1 MSSTLSSQAVG
12 VAGAPAPTTS
22 GAVAGIGAGRIVSLD
37 IMRGLVMVIMA
48 LDHTRDFFTN
58 LRFEPENLAST
69 WYALF
74 FTRWITHFCA
84 PLFFFLAGTG
94 AFFYGR
100 RRPPAELTR
109 FLWTRGLWL
118 ILLEFTVVG
127 TGWTFQFPFG
137 FFIVIWAL
145 GASM

>member
-1 MSSTLSSQAVG
+1 MSSTLSSRRPVVAVSPA
-12 VAGAPAPTTS
+12 VSSTGAAQGDGP
-22 GAVAGIGAGRIVSLD
+22 GRIVSLD

-58 LRFEPENLAST
+58 LRFEPELLSRT
-69 WYALF
+69 YYALF

-100 RRPPAELTR
+100 RRTPQALSR
-109 FLWTRGLWL
+109 FL
-118 ILLEFTVVG
+118 
-127 TGWTFQFPFG
+127 
-137 FFIVIWAL
+137 
-145 GASM
+145 